1 MRRNQNASRGR
12 LSVHDATNRVQ
23 HRQRTTLL
31 FYENRKNRQT
41 DRLKNRCALIL
52 LLLLLLAAVG
62 KWLRDRSLT
71 RMMRY

>member
-23 HRQRTTLL
+23 HRQLTTLV

-41 DRLKNRCALIL
+41 DRLKNRCA